1 MDSKYITKS
10 ELARANG
17 VSPAYISKLFKA
29 GHFTKCMD
37 GKKIKRD
44 CALKT
49 YLEIKDPTRDSQR
62 EANRSA
68 KISPAKKSKKK
79 DEVKKEDKPKV
90 ANSGCEA
97 NFSGKPTIKEIE
109 QVTNKNIKE
118 DDELYNQDNLAEL
131 ELLLVSATTGNQ
143 KVQIIKDFW
152 TGKINQ
158 QKYLEGEKLLIP
170 KDQIIKD
177 VQRILKAF
185 RDKALALPTKISG
198 DLVGLRDK
206 KDVAVVVESYMYEL
220 LEELSSLD
228 DVE

>member
-1 MDSKYITKS
+1 MDNKYITKS

-29 GHFTKCMD
+29 GNFTKCMD

-44 CALKT
+44 CALKI

-68 KISPAKKSKKK
+68 KISPAKKTATKK
-79 DEVKKEDKPKV
+79 DELKKVSTAVEDEISKV
-90 ANSGCEA
+90 
-97 NFSGKPTIKEIE
+97 T
-109 QVTNKNIKE
+109 TKNIK
-118 DDELYNQDNLAEL
+118 DSELYNQDNLAEL

-158 QKYLEGEKLLIP
+158 QKFLEGEKLLIP

-198 DLVGLRDK
+198 DLVGLKDK

-220 LEELSSLD
+220 LEELSNLE

>member
-17 VSPAYISKLFKA
+17 VSPAYISKLFKS
-29 GHFTKCMD
+29 GNFDKCMD

-68 KISPAKKSKKK
+68 KISPAKKT
-79 DEVKKEDKPKV
+79 VKKETKKAEVSKEKTPKP
-90 ANSGCEA
+90 NL
-97 NFSGKPTIKEIE
+97 KEIE
-109 QVTNKNIKE
+109 QATHKNIKE
-118 DDELYNQDNLAEL
+118 DDKLYNQDNLAEL
-131 ELLLVSATTGNQ
+131 ETLILSATTGNQ

-170 KDQIIKD
+170 KEQIIKD
-177 VQRILKAF
+177 IQRILKAF
-185 RDKALALPTKISG
+185 KDKALALPTKISG
-198 DLVGLRDK
+198 DLVGLKDK
-206 KDVAVVVESYMYEL
+206 KDVAVVVESYIYEL
-220 LEELSSLD
+220 LEELSNLE